1 MNSSK
6 FLISVLFWL
15 ALLIDCIFIITDHT
29 AYRIYTKTLLVP
41 LLLLGIYI
49 ESKETKHERSKIL
62 ANLAFFFCFIG
73 DFLLLK
79 DPENLEDSGSF
90 IFGISAFLI
99 AHLFFIVFFYR
110 LKRFTAKHRVFTFM
124 IGSLVAVYI
133 MLLLYIVWENVSL
146 QNLQIPVAVY
156 AVVLGF
162 MLVCAINT
170 IKNRSIKRIAST
182 YFIPGAGLFVLS
194 DSILAI
200 NKFSHPFDYGSIAV
214 MLTYSG
220 AIYLLATGIIRFLK
234 K

>member
-6 FLISVLFWL
+6 VLISFLFLL
-15 ALLIDCIFIITDHT
+15 ALLIDCVFIVTDRPE
-29 AYRIYTKTLLVP
+29 YRIYTKTLLVP

-73 DFLLLK
+73 DFLLIK
-79 DPENLEDSGSF
+79 DSESSDNSGNF

-99 AHLFFIVFFYR
+99 AQLFFIVFFYR
-110 LKRFTAKHRVFTFM
+110 LKHFTAKHRVFVF
-124 IGSLVAVYI
+124 IAGSFVAVYI
-133 MLLLYIVWENVSL
+133 MLLLYIIWGNVSL

-156 AVVLGF
+156 AVILGLMF
-162 MLVCAINT
+162 VSAINT
-170 IKNRSIKRIAST
+170 VKNRSIKRIALN

-200 NKFSHPFDYGSIAV
+200 NKFSHPFYYGSIAV
-214 MLTYSG
+214 MLTYAA
-220 AIYLLATGIIRFLK
+220 AIFLLATGITRFLRK
-234 K
+234 